1 MLKKTAVVFLAFVA
15 AFVVAWCFAF
25 DIVAGATDTQIPVA
39 LTSNRNTGAMTNI
52 SFDDTTS
59 ADFVGWYSPMISA
72 WGDPSGYL
80 NFDTSSPAKFS
91 WEFTFTPSAAYT
103 YVIFPRYTV
112 NYGVGNTNKTV
123 VYSHSSPA
131 ISAGDFELVDSRT
144 LENISNGL
152 TTVDYSWYLYRA
164 KYTGSASTFI
174 LSCYGDGLAD
184 VDIATWSFPIFPP
197 KAYKSDGSGSES
209 SDASSGG
216 GGSGG
221 DTSGGGS
228 GGDCQQWNELNQRLN
243 NIEQYLNGINWD
255 LTNLKDKLFD
265 EKYKEIEVSIA
276 ESKYAEAE
284 SNVNSII
291 DGMSIPPLDFTPIVP
306 TIPGSGSGDGTIG
319 TFMDF
324 VGGLWWLSTP
334 LIAACGCWVASL
346 ILYGKHDVK

>member
-1 MLKKTAVVFLAFVA
+1 MLKKTVVVALAFVA
-15 AFVVAWCFAF
+15 VFVVAWCFAF
-25 DIVAGATDTQIPVA
+25 NVAVAATDTQIPVA

-52 SFDDTTS
+52 TFDDTTS
-59 ADFVGWYSPMISA
+59 TDFVGWYSPMISA

-91 WEFTFTPSAAYT
+91 WEFTFAPSSAYT

-164 KYTGSASTFI
+164 KYTGSSSAFI
-174 LSCYGDGLAD
+174 MSCYGDGLGD

-209 SDASSGG
+209 SDVSSG

-255 LTNLKDKLFD
+255 LANLKDKLFD
-265 EKYKEIEVSIA
+265 EKYKETELSIA
-276 ESKYAEAE
+276 ESKFAVAE

-291 DGMSIPPLDFTPIVP
+291 DGMSIPPLDFTPTVP

-324 VGGLWWLSTP
+324 VGGLWWLATP
-334 LIAACGCWVASL
+334 LFAACGCWVASL

>member
-1 MLKKTAVVFLAFVA
+1 MLKKTVVVALAFVA
-15 AFVVAWCFAF
+15 VFVVAWCFAF
-25 DIVAGATDTQIPVA
+25 NFAVAATDTQIPVA

-52 SFDDTTS
+52 TFDDTTS
-59 ADFVGWYSPMISA
+59 TDFAGWYSPMISA

-112 NYGVGNTNKTV
+112 NYGVGNTYKTV

-174 LSCYGDGLAD
+174 MSCYGDGLGD
-184 VDIATWSFPIFPP
+184 VDIATWSFPVFPP
-197 KAYKSDGSGSES
+197 KAYISDGSGSES

-216 GGSGG
+216 GTGG
-221 DTSGGGS
+221 DTSGGGGT

-255 LTNLKDKLFD
+255 LANLKDKLFD
-265 EKYKEIEVSIA
+265 EKYKEIELSIA
-276 ESKYAEAE
+276 ESKYADAE

-291 DGMSIPPLDFTPIVP
+291 DGMSIPTLDFIPTVP
-306 TIPGSGSGDGTIG
+306 NIPGNGSGDGTIG
-319 TFMDF
+319 SFTNF
-324 VGGLWWLSTP
+324 VGGLWWFSVP
-334 LIAACGCWVASL
+334 LITACGCWVASL

>member
-1 MLKKTAVVFLAFVA
+1 MLKKTAVFVLAFVA
-15 AFVVAWCFAF
+15 VFVVAWCFAF
-25 DIVAGATDTQIPVA
+25 NIVAGAIDTQIPVA
-39 LTSNRNTGAMTNI
+39 LTSNRNTGAMTNVT
-52 SFDDTTS
+52 FNDTTS
-59 ADFVGWYSPMISA
+59 TDFAGWYSPMISA

-80 NFDTSSPAKFS
+80 NFDTSSPANFS
-91 WEFTFTPSAAYT
+91 WEFTFTPSAVYT

-144 LENISNGL
+144 LENISNGV

-174 LSCYGDGLAD
+174 MSCYGDGLDAD
-184 VDIATWSFPIFPP
+184 EIATWAFPVFPP

-209 SDASSGG
+209 SDASSSGCA
-216 GGSGG
+216 GG
-221 DTSGGGS
+221 DTSGGGGS
-228 GGDCQQWNELNQRLN
+228 GDCQQWNELNQRLN
-243 NIEQYLNGINWD
+243 NIEQYLNGIGWD
-255 LTNLKDKLFD
+255 LANLKDKLFD
-265 EKYKEIEVSIA
+265 EHYKDSEVSAA

-291 DGMSIPPLDFTPIVP
+291 DGMSIPPLDFTPTVP

-324 VGGLWWLSTP
+324 VGGLWWLATP
-334 LIAACGCWVASL
+334 LVAACGCWVASL

>member
-1 MLKKTAVVFLAFVA
+1 MLKKTAVVVLAFA
-15 AFVVAWCFAF
+15 AVFVVVWCFAF
-25 DIVAGATDTQIPVA
+25 DISVGAVDTQILVA
-39 LTSNRNTGAMTNI
+39 LTSNRNTGTMTNI
-52 SFDDTTS
+52 TFDDTS
-59 ADFVGWYSPMISA
+59 SSDFVGWYSPMISA

-112 NYGVGNTNKTV
+112 NYGVGNTNKSV

-164 KYTGSASTFI
+164 KYTGNAATFI
-174 LSCYGDGLAD
+174 MSCYGDGLGD
-184 VDIATWSFPIFPP
+184 VDIATWSFPIFSP

-216 GGSGG
+216 GTGG

-243 NIEQYLNGINWD
+243 NIEQYLNGIGWD
-255 LTNLKDKLFD
+255 LANLKDKLFD
-265 EKYKEIEVSIA
+265 EHYKENLVSAA

-291 DGMSIPPLDFTPIVP
+291 DGMSIPPLDFTPTVP

-324 VGGLWWLSTP
+324 VGGLWWLATP
-334 LIAACGCWVASL
+334 LVAACGCWVASL

>member
-1 MLKKTAVVFLAFVA
+1 MLKKTVVVVLAFA
-15 AFVVAWCFAF
+15 AIFVVAWCFAF
-25 DIVAGATDTQIPVA
+25 NLAVSATDTQIPVA
-39 LTSNRNTGAMTNI
+39 LTSNRNTGTMTNI
-52 SFDDTTS
+52 TFDDTTS
-59 ADFVGWYSPMISA
+59 TDFVGWYSPMISA

-91 WEFTFTPSAAYT
+91 WEFTFIPSAAYT

-112 NYGVGNTNKTV
+112 NYGVGNINKTV

-174 LSCYGDGLAD
+174 MSCYGDGLGD
-184 VDIATWSFPIFPP
+184 VDIATWSFPVFPP
-197 KAYKSDGSGSES
+197 KAYKSDSSGSES

-216 GGSGG
+216 GTGG
-221 DTSGGGS
+221 DTSGGGGS
-228 GGDCQQWNELNQRLN
+228 GDCQQWNELNQRLD

-255 LTNLKDKLFD
+255 LANLKDKLFD

-276 ESKYAEAE
+276 ESKFADAE

-291 DGMSIPPLDFTPIVP
+291 DGMSIPPLDFTPTVP

-324 VGGLWWLSTP
+324 VGGLWWLATP
-334 LIAACGCWVASL
+334 LVAACGCWVASL